1 MQAVILAGGNGVRL
15 YPYTSVI
22 PKPLLPLDDMPII
35 EIIVKQLVHH
45 GFTRISIASGYLG
58 ELIKT
63 YLGNGSKYGVQI
75 DYSIESKPLG
85 TIAPLTLLNNLDST
99 ILVIHADLL
108 TTLDFKTLLEFHKE
122 KQAAATVGMICKSI
136 KSDYGVI
143 DTNGDD
149 LLEKIRE
156 KPEFKMYVN
165 MGIYIIET
173 RILDYL
179 PKKQPQNF
187 PEFINFLI
195 ESGEKVAGYRF
206 NGYWLDIGQHCDY
219 DRALNEFSQYRG
231 EMKID

>member
-35 EIIVKQLVHH
+35 EIIVKQLVHQ

-58 ELIKT
+58 ELIRT

-75 DYSIESKPLG
+75 DYSVESKPLG
-85 TIAPLTLLNNLDST
+85 TIAPLTLFDNLEPT
-99 ILVIHADLL
+99 ILVINADLL
-108 TTLDFKTLLEFHKE
+108 TTLNFKTLLEYHRE
-122 KQAAATVGMICKSI
+122 KQAAATVSMTSKSI
-136 KSDYGVI
+136 QSDYGVI
-143 DTNGDD
+143 ETNGDD
-149 LLEKIRE
+149 FLEKIRE

-165 MGIYIIET
+165 MGIYVIES
-173 RILDYL
+173 RIFDYL
-179 PKKQPQNF
+179 PKNKPQNF

-195 ESGEKVAGYRF
+195 ENGEKVAGYRF

-219 DRALNEFSQYRG
+219 DKAVSEFKQYRK
-231 EMKID
+231 ELKFD